1 MIKTELRPRLL
12 LGSQRPQRV
21 GWSAKPWAA
30 AAWRHQVRA
39 DEARAA
45 GFSWEIRRL
54 RTFVEAA
61 GAWRY
66 SSARD
71 VPAGLSAKEVSLACI
86 VWLASAAISATSP
99 RGAVFQEGKDRFERS
114 ARMRCELNSSCVCWL
129 SQRLW
134 QACVVCMD
142 FEILCLLRSLQ
153 ILDIT
158 IPRSNSI
165 QQCRVQLLVA
175 RKFMSCSSAACPQT
189 TRGPVGN
196 EKNR

>member
-1 MIKTELRPRLL
+1 M
-12 LGSQRPQRV
+12 
-21 GWSAKPWAA
+21 
-30 AAWRHQVRA
+30 RA

-99 RGAVFQEGKDRFERS
+99 RGAVFQEGKDRCERA
-114 ARMRCELNSSCVCWL
+114 ARMRCELNSSCVGCRNVSGRRVWFVWI
-129 SQRLW
+129 SRSFAYSDRYKFW
-134 QACVVCMD
+134 
-142 FEILCLLRSLQ
+142 ILQYRDGTL
-153 ILDIT
+153 
-158 IPRSNSI
+158 SNS
-165 QQCRVQLLVA
+165 A
-175 RKFMSCSSAACPQT
+175 GFSCWSRENSCHALALPAPRRRAVRCGT
-189 TRGPVGN
+189 KKIGDRAERT
-196 EKNR
+196 KSC